1 MATTALFAAT
11 SREQQAPRVQ
21 APRSGAAR
29 LIFFLTLLFLA
40 LFFALIAYSAWHDRE
55 RAMGDAR
62 RSAADLAKLL
72 SEHLSRLIET
82 GDLVLMQTQL
92 LEQRVNWNDPTDDG
106 RFQAHLAETRE
117 QLPYI
122 ANILSAGADGG
133 VRAEAVATRRASV
146 ATRTFFT
153 AQRSADNLLF
163 IGDPARDPEN
173 GEPTFALSRRLSG
186 PDGAFNGVLAIEV
199 RAEYFTQL
207 FHDLDADYNATI
219 EFVLPD
225 LSLLLH
231 EPPLSEGDMRGA
243 RKNAIFRTM
252 IQASRTGMA
261 LYASGYDPEPLIQ
274 AYRQAG
280 TYPVYVNVA
289 ISPQAVLEE
298 WQTRTL
304 PQFAILAIA
313 WLAFI
318 AVSWVAYQR
327 ACNEDRFRT
336 ALWRATRD
344 LEVKVRQRTESLEQT
359 IDKLSRTVSE
369 KETLFQEL
377 NHRVKNNLQLISSLL
392 SLQAGKIKD
401 PQARHGLEVSLDRVY
416 SISLV
421 HDLLYRRADIT
432 YVDVPT
438 YLKALIERIATAY
451 LAEGRIECTVDADPL
466 SLLPDQ
472 CIRLALI
479 VNEVVTNA
487 VKHAFPDGRTGHI
500 TVTFRRTEGAVR
512 LSVTDDGVGIGEGG
526 GEGGG
531 ERDAEDGSRL
541 GMTIV
546 ELLAKYLGG
555 SCQRVSGAFGTIV
568 TVSFPLP
575 AQAA

>member
-1 MATTALFAAT
+1 LATTTLFGAV
-11 SREQQAPRVQ
+11 SREPRVH
-21 APRSGAAR
+21 APRSGSAR
-29 LIFFLTLLFLA
+29 LIFLLTVLFLA
-40 LFFALIAYSAWHDRE
+40 LFFALIAYAAWHDRE

-72 SEHLSRLIET
+72 SEHVSRLIET
-82 GDLVLMQTQL
+82 ADLVLMQTQL
-92 LEQRVNWNDPTDDG
+92 LEQRVDWTDPADDA
-106 RFQAHLAETRE
+106 RFQAHLVESRA

-122 ANILSAGADGG
+122 ANILAAGADGG
-133 VRAEAVATRRASV
+133 VRAEAATTRRADV
-146 ATRTFFT
+146 AARAFFT
-153 AQRSADNLLF
+153 THQGTDHQLF
-163 IGDPARDPEN
+163 IGDPARDPES
-173 GEPTFALSRRLSG
+173 GEPTFVVSRRQSG
-186 PDGAFNGVLAIEV
+186 SDGGFNGVVAIEV
-199 RAEYFTQL
+199 RADYFNQL
-207 FHDLDADYNATI
+207 FHDLEADYDASI

-225 LSLLLH
+225 LSLLLR
-231 EPPLSEGDMRGA
+231 EPPLSEAQMRAA
-243 RKNAIFRTM
+243 RKNPIFRTM

-261 LYASGYDPEPLIQ
+261 LYASSYDPEPRIQ

-289 ISPQAVLEE
+289 ISPQAVLDE
-298 WQTRTL
+298 WKTRVM

-313 WLAFI
+313 WLAVI
-318 AVSWVAYQR
+318 AISWVAYNR
-327 ACNEDRFRT
+327 ACNEDRFRA

-359 IDKLSRTVSE
+359 VDKLSRTVGE

-438 YLKALIERIATAY
+438 YLKALIERITTAY
-451 LAEGRIECTVDADPL
+451 LAEARIECTVHADPL

-487 VKHAFPDGRTGHI
+487 VKHAFPDGRKGNI
-500 TVTFRRTEGAVR
+500 TVTFRRTEGSLR
-512 LSVTDDGVGIGEGG
+512 LSVSDDGVGITPS
-526 GEGGG
+526 
-531 ERDAEDGSRL
+531 ERESDDGSHL

-555 SCQRVSGAFGTIV
+555 SCHHVSGAFGTIV
-568 TVSFPLP
+568 TVSFPMP
-575 AQAA
+575 ADAA

>member
-1 MATTALFAAT
+1 LATTALFAAP
-11 SREQQAPRVQ
+11 SREPKVQ
-21 APRSGAAR
+21 APPHSGAAR
-29 LIFFLTLLFLA
+29 LIFMMTVLFLA
-40 LFFALIAYSAWHDRE
+40 LFFALIAYTAWHDRE

-72 SEHLSRLIET
+72 SEHVSRLIET
-82 GDLVLMQTQL
+82 ADLVLMQTQL
-92 LEQRVNWNDPTDDG
+92 LEQRVKWADPADDG
-106 RFQAHLAETRE
+106 RFQAHLVESKA

-122 ANILSAGADGG
+122 ANILSAGANGG
-133 VRAEAVATRRASV
+133 VRAEAVTTRRANV
-146 ATRTFFT
+146 AARAFFT
-153 AQRSADNLLF
+153 AHRSADNLLF
-163 IGDPARDPEN
+163 IGDPARDPES
-173 GEPTFALSRRLSG
+173 GEPTFVLSRRQSAAE
-186 PDGAFNGVLAIEV
+186 GAFDGVIAIEV
-199 RAEYFTQL
+199 RADYFNQL
-207 FHDLDADYNATI
+207 FHDLEADYDASI

-225 LSLLLH
+225 LSLLLR
-231 EPPLSEGDMRGA
+231 EPPLPDAQMRTA
-243 RKNAIFRTM
+243 RKNPIFRTM

-261 LYASGYDPEPLIQ
+261 LYASSYDPEPRIQ

-280 TYPVYVNVA
+280 TYPVFVNVA
-289 ISPQAVLEE
+289 ISPEGVLDQ
-298 WQTRTL
+298 WQTRVL

-327 ACNEDRFRT
+327 ACNEDRFRA

-344 LEVKVRQRTESLEQT
+344 LEVKVRQRTESLEHT
-359 IDKLSRTVSE
+359 VDKLSRTVGE

-438 YLKALIERIATAY
+438 YLEALIERITTAY
-451 LAEGRIECTVDADPL
+451 LAGGRIECTVDADPL

-487 VKHAFPDGRTGHI
+487 VKHAFPDGRRGNI
-500 TVTFRRTEGAVR
+500 TVTFRRTEGR
-512 LSVTDDGVGIGEGG
+512 LNLSVSDDGIGVRSP
-526 GEGGG
+526 
-531 ERDAEDGSRL
+531 ERDSDDGSHL

-546 ELLAKYLGG
+546 DLLAKYLGG
-555 SCQRVSGAFGTIV
+555 SCHQVSGGFGTIV

-575 AQAA
+575 AEAA

>member
-1 MATTALFAAT
+1 
-11 SREQQAPRVQ
+11 
-21 APRSGAAR
+21 RSGAAR
-29 LIFFLTLLFLA
+29 LIFLLTVLFLA
-40 LFFALIAYSAWHDRE
+40 LFFGLIAYAAWHDRE

-62 RSAADLAKLL
+62 RSAVDLAKLL
-72 SEHLSRLIET
+72 SEHVSRLIET
-82 GDLVLMQTQL
+82 ADLVLMQTQL
-92 LEQRVNWNDPTDDG
+92 LEQRVDWADPADDA
-106 RFQAHLAETRE
+106 RFQAHLAESRA

-122 ANILSAGADGG
+122 ANILATGPDGG
-133 VRAEAVATRRASV
+133 VRAEAETTNRATVAGRAFFV
-146 ATRTFFT
+146 AH
-153 AQRSADNLLF
+153 QSAENLLF
-163 IGDPARDPEN
+163 VGDPARDPDS
-173 GEPTFALSRRLSG
+173 GEVSFVLSRRQSG
-186 PDGAFNGVLAIEV
+186 RGGAFKGVVAIEM
-199 RAEYFTQL
+199 RADYFNQL
-207 FHDLDADYNATI
+207 FHDLDADYAAVI
-219 EFVLPD
+219 ELVLPD
-225 LSLLLH
+225 LSLLLR
-231 EPPLSEGDMRGA
+231 EPPLPAADLRGA
-243 RKNAIFRTM
+243 RKNPIFRTM
-252 IQASRTGMA
+252 IQASRTGTA
-261 LYASGYDPEPLIQ
+261 LYASPYDPEPRLQ

-280 TYPVYVNVA
+280 SYPVYVNVG

-298 WQTRTL
+298 WQSRVL

-313 WLAFI
+313 WLGFVAI
-318 AVSWVAYQR
+318 SWVAYQR

-344 LEVKVRQRTESLEQT
+344 LEIKVRQRTESLEQT
-359 IDKLSRTVSE
+359 VDKLSRTVGE

-401 PQARHGLEVSLDRVY
+401 PQARRGFEVSLDRVH

-438 YLKALIERIATAY
+438 YLKALIARIATAY

-500 TVTFRRTEGAVR
+500 TVTFRRTEAALR
-512 LSVTDDGVGIGEGG
+512 LSVTDDGVGIAPPEAEG
-526 GEGGG
+526 
-531 ERDAEDGSRL
+531 DGAHL

-555 SCQRVSGAFGTIV
+555 SCQQVSGAFGTIV
-568 TVSFPLP
+568 TVSFPVP
-575 AQAA
+575 ADAA

>member
-1 MATTALFAAT
+1 MATTALFAALPRD
-11 SREQQAPRVQ
+11 SRTPAP

-29 LIFFLTLLFLA
+29 LIFLLTVLFLA

-62 RSAADLAKLL
+62 KSAIDLSKLL
-72 SEHLSRLIET
+72 SEHVSRLIET
-82 GDLVLMQTQL
+82 TDLVLMQSQL
-92 LEQRVNWNDPTDDG
+92 LEQRLSWGDAAEVV
-106 RFQAHLAETRE
+106 RFRQHLAESRA

-122 ANILSAGADGG
+122 ANILVIGPEGV
-133 VRAEAVATRRASV
+133 VRAAAARTTRVSV
-146 ATRTFFT
+146 ATQPLFLAHATT
-153 AQRSADNLLF
+153 GNLLY
-163 IGDPARDPEN
+163 IGEPERDPDTGGLN
-173 GEPTFALSRRLSG
+173 FFLSRRVDN
-186 PDGAFNGVLAIEV
+186 PDGTLRGVIAAEISADYFN
-199 RAEYFTQL
+199 QL
-207 FHDLDADYNATI
+207 FHDLDADYNAVI

-225 LSLLLH
+225 LSLLLR
-231 EPPLSEGDMRGA
+231 EPPLTEDKLRAA
-243 RKNAIFRTM
+243 RKNPIFQSL
-252 IQASRTGMA
+252 IQANRTGIA
-261 LYASGYDPEPLIQ
+261 LYASSYDPVPRMQ

-280 TYPVYVNVA
+280 SYPIYVDVGIA
-289 ISPQAVLEE
+289 PRIVLEE
-298 WQTRTL
+298 WQTRVL

-318 AVSWVAYQR
+318 AISWVAYQR

-344 LEVKVRQRTESLEQT
+344 LELKVSQRTESLEQT
-359 IDKLSRTVSE
+359 VDKLRQTVSE

-401 PQARHGLEVSLDRVY
+401 PQARQGLEVSLDRVH

-421 HDLLYRRADIT
+421 HDLLYRRADIS

-438 YLKALIERIATAY
+438 YLKALIDRITTAY
-451 LAEGRIECTVDADPL
+451 LAGGRIECTVDADPL
-466 SLLPDQ
+466 SLSPDQ

-479 VNEVVTNA
+479 VNEVVTNS

-500 TVTFRRTEGAVR
+500 TVTFRRTEGALR
-512 LSVTDDGVGIGEGG
+512 LSVTDDGIGLARQPE
-526 GEGGG
+526 
-531 ERDAEDGSRL
+531 AESPHL

-555 SCQRVSGAFGTIV
+555 SCQQVSGAFGTIV
-568 TVSFPLP
+568 TVSFPVP
-575 AQAA
+575 ADSA

>member
-1 MATTALFAAT
+1 LVTTALFAVT
-11 SREQQAPRVQ
+11 PRETRAAQ

-29 LIFFLTLLFLA
+29 LIFLLTVLFLA

-62 RSAADLAKLL
+62 KSAVDLSKLL
-72 SEHLSRLIET
+72 SEHVSRLIET
-82 GDLVLMQTQL
+82 TDLVLMQTQL
-92 LEQRVNWNDPTDDG
+92 LERRLDWDDPSDVA
-106 RFQAHLAETRE
+106 RFQAHLSETRA
-117 QLPYI
+117 QLPYV
-122 ANILSAGADGG
+122 ANILAVGPDGVVHASAARTTRGVMASRALFLAHQSAG
-133 VRAEAVATRRASV
+133 
-146 ATRTFFT
+146 
-153 AQRSADNLLF
+153 NLLY
-163 IGDPARDPEN
+163 IGDPDRDPDTGGLN
-173 GEPTFALSRRLSG
+173 FFLSRRADTTGNG
-186 PDGAFNGVLAIEV
+186 PHGVIAVEISADYFN
-199 RAEYFTQL
+199 QL
-207 FHDLDADYNATI
+207 FHDLDAEYSAVI

-231 EPPLSEGDMRGA
+231 EPPLPEDKLRAA
-243 RKNAIFRTM
+243 RKNPVFRSL
-252 IQASRTGMA
+252 IQASRTGVA
-261 LYASGYDPEPLIQ
+261 QYASPYDPVARLQ

-280 TYPVYVNVA
+280 SYPIYVNVGIA
-289 ISPQAVLEE
+289 PQTVIDD
-298 WQTRTL
+298 WQARVL

-318 AVSWVAYQR
+318 AISWVAYQR
-327 ACNEDRFRT
+327 ACNEDRFRA

-344 LEVKVRQRTESLEQT
+344 LELKVGQRTESLEQT
-359 IDKLSRTVSE
+359 VDKLKQTVSE

-401 PQARHGLEVSLDRVY
+401 PLARHGLEVSLDRVH

-438 YLKALIERIATAY
+438 YLKALIERITTAY
-451 LAEGRIECTVDADPL
+451 LAGGRIECTVDADPL

-479 VNEVVTNA
+479 VNEVVTNS
-487 VKHAFPDGRTGHI
+487 VKHAFPDGRHGHI
-500 TVTFRRTEGAVR
+500 TVTFRRTEGALR
-512 LSVTDDGVGIGEGG
+512 LSVTDDGVGLA
-526 GEGGG
+526 
-531 ERDAEDGSRL
+531 RNAEHESPHL

-555 SCQRVSGAFGTIV
+555 SCQQVSGAFGTIV
-568 TVSFPLP
+568 TVSFPVP
-575 AQAA
+575 ADAA

>member
-1 MATTALFAAT
+1 LATTAFFAT
-11 SREQQAPRVQ
+11 VPREPRAQA
-21 APRSGAAR
+21 APHSSAAR
-29 LIFFLTLLFLA
+29 LIFLLTLLFLA
-40 LFFALIAYSAWHDRE
+40 LFFALIAYTAWHDRE
-55 RAMGDAR
+55 RAMGAAR
-62 RSAADLAKLL
+62 RSAGDLAKLL
-72 SEHLSRLIET
+72 SEHVSRLVET
-82 GDLVLMQTQL
+82 ADLVLMQTQL
-92 LEQRVNWNDPTDDG
+92 MAQRVNWADPSDDS
-106 RFQAHLAETRE
+106 RFQAHLAETRA

-122 ANILSAGADGG
+122 ANILEVGADGG
-133 VRAEAVATRRASV
+133 VRAEAVATRRANV
-146 ATRTFFT
+146 AMRAFFM
-153 AQRSADNLLF
+153 AHQSAENVLY
-163 IGDPARDPEN
+163 IGDPARDPET
-173 GEPTFALSRRLSG
+173 GERTFVLSRRESG
-186 PDGAFNGVLAIEV
+186 PGGRFEGVVAIEV
-199 RAEYFTQL
+199 RADYFSQL
-207 FHDLDADYNATI
+207 FHDLDADYDATI

-225 LSLLLH
+225 LSLLLR
-231 EPPLSEGDMRGA
+231 EPPLPDHAMRTA
-243 RKNAIFRTM
+243 RQNPIFRTM

-261 LYASGYDPEPLIQ
+261 LYASDYDPEPRIQ

-280 TYPVYVNVA
+280 TYPVYVDVG
-289 ISPQAVLEE
+289 ISPRIVLEQ
-298 WQTRTL
+298 WRSRIL

-318 AVSWVAYQR
+318 AISWVAYQR
-327 ACNEDRFRT
+327 ARNEDRFRT
-336 ALWRATRD
+336 ALWLATRD
-344 LEVKVRQRTESLEQT
+344 LEDKVRQRTRSLEHT
-359 IDKLSRTVSE
+359 VDKLSRTVGE

-438 YLKALIERIATAY
+438 YLKALIDRITTAY

-500 TVTFRRTEGAVR
+500 TVTFRRTEGALR
-512 LSVTDDGVGIGEGG
+512 LSVTDDGIGLTPP
-526 GEGGG
+526 
-531 ERDAEDGSRL
+531 ERDAESEDGAHL

-555 SCQRVSGAFGTIV
+555 SCQQVSGAFGTIV

-575 AQAA
+575 AAAAAA